1 MLQFREMVR
10 EEVPI
15 RALCILVVV
24 VLIVGGG
31 VAYWLHWWRV
41 DTVPSKDDGETTVQ
55 LTMDKN
61 KVNQDVRAA
70 EGKIKEE
77 VEKLKAGVHE
87 KGKAQPAEVLVE
99 GTIRA
104 INSSKHT
111 LTVMN
116 DKTEEIAVR
125 TDAATRIR
133 VGDKEG
139 ALADL
144 KIGESAS
151 VTYESAKGEKVAKS
165 VTVKKRS

>member
-1 MLQFREMVR
+1 MRT
-10 EEVPI
+10 I
-15 RALCILVVV
+15 CIIVVV

-41 DTVPSKDDGETTVQ
+41 DTVPSKDDGETKVQ

-61 KVNQDVRAA
+61 KMNKDVNVAK
-70 EGKIKEE
+70 GKITEDLEKVKE
-77 VEKLKAGVHE
+77 AVHE
-87 KGKAQPAEVLVE
+87 KEKAQPAEVLVE

-104 INSSKHT
+104 IDPSNHT

-116 DKTEEIAVR
+116 DKNEEVVVR

-133 VGDKEG
+133 VGDKDG
-139 ALADL
+139 TLADL
-144 KIGESAS
+144 KIGDSAT
-151 VTYESAKGEKVAKS
+151 VTYQSAKGEEAAKS